1 LFVPSGDPGGEAIVL
16 VLSEVDGEHA
26 RLEIDGEPVGH
37 VQHLLP
43 LLHRRLKV
51 LLLAQLLYLARLRR
65 NSKLKNYLLTNNAML
80 RIRDVYPRSWILI
93 FTHPVSRIQK
103 QHQKKGVKKN

>member
-1 LFVPSGDPGGEAIVL
+1 MGFGSGKSRVVPSRTGALQNDPDLIHTIFSEKFSIPSRDPGGEAIVL

-26 RLEIDGEPVGH
+26 RLEVDSEPVGH

-51 LLLAQLLYLARLRR
+51 LLLAQLLYLARLHR
-65 NSKLKNYLLTNNAML
+65 NRTLKKLSPNK
-80 RIRDVYPRSWILI
+80 
-93 FTHPVSRIQK
+93 
-103 QHQKKGVKKN
+103 